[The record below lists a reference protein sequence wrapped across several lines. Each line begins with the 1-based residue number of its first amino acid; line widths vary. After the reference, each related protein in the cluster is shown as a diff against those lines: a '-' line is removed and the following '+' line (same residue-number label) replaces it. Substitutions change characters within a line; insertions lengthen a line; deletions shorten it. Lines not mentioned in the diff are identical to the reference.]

1 MYASGD
7 RIDALTGDRLGGYT
21 LYNLLASYD
30 LTRNLQVQVRW
41 NNVFDKEY
49 ALVKGY
55 NTPGSNAFVNLTW
68 RM

>member
-1 MYASGD
+1 M
-7 RIDALTGDRLGGYT
+7 
-21 LYNLLASYD
+21 ASYD
-30 LTRNLQVQVRW
+30 LTRNLQMQVRW

-49 ALVKGY
+49 TLAKGY